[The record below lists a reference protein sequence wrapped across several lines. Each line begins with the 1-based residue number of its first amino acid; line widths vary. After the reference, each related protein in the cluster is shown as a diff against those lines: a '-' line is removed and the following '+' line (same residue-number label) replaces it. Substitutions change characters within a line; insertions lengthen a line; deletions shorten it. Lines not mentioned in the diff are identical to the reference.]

1 MEFETTYYRLW
12 SREKSPRSVHVR
24 VAGRR
29 GHAFRSGGFFL
40 PFCIMD
46 FDFNHPVFRNGII
59 LLKACFR

>member
-24 VAGRR
+24 AAGRR

-40 PFCIMD
+40 LFC
-46 FDFNHPVFRNGII
+46 FLDFNLNCPVFRNGII
-59 LLKACFR
+59 LLKA